1 MKSNIEE
8 LKEKYPI
15 GTKIKLLQDMDDIQ
29 PIKAGEIGIVEY
41 IDDEGSL
48 HMSWDNGSSLAII
61 PEIDKFEVIEYP
73 EKIKVIIIEPEKNPY
88 VKEIYNTLKAK
99 QEIVG
104 GRIQCLPTLFSDKES
119 YDFICNEEGNL
130 QGLTPNR
137 FIFDKQDVIEGN
149 IIIAKADETT
159 GEFVT
164 LNDSEIEFLMKQ
176 IEEKCPQYNHIKVQ
190 NLEHDLEDRDI

>member
-1 MKSNIEE
+1 MKNNIEE

-29 PIKAGEIGIVEY
+29 PIKAGQIGIVEY
-41 IDDEGSL
+41 IDSEGSL
-48 HMSWDNGSSLAII
+48 HMRWDNGSGLAII
-61 PEIDKFEVIEYP
+61 PEIDKFEVMEYP
-73 EKIKVIIIEPEKNPY
+73 EKIKVIIIEPEKDPY

-104 GRIQCLPTLFSDKES
+104 GLIQCLPTFFSNKES
-119 YDFICNEEGNL
+119 YDFICNDEGKL

-137 FIFDKQDVIEGN
+137 YIFDKQDVIVGN

-176 IEEKCPQYNHIKVQ
+176 IEEKCPQYNPIKTQ
-190 NLEHDLEDRDI
+190 NIEHDLEDRDI